1 MYHVLMKV
9 QRDRVREERGLSTPV
24 LFHRCAVDVSKSR
37 LLEEIK
43 VQTGH
48 SVMEEV
54 PTEAGS
60 SKYNSSQEV

>member
-1 MYHVLMKV
+1 MMQI
-9 QRDRVREERGLSTPV
+9 QRNRVREERGLSTPV
-24 LFHRCAVDVSKSR
+24 LFLRCAVDVSESR
-37 LLEEIK
+37 LLEELK

-60 SKYNSSQEV
+60 SKYNSSQEVQ